1 MIYCKPPPS
10 ISTYLQGFSPIEVV
24 DSLMA
29 AHTTIHFTLER
40 LLLKAQTTMKHSVD
54 AHDRDVSYNAGD

>member
-1 MIYCKPPPS
+1 MVFLGA

>member
-1 MIYCKPPPS
+1 
-10 ISTYLQGFSPIEVV
+10 
-24 DSLMA
+24 MA